1 MMKTLRRL
9 VDELGKTIVL
19 VIHDINFAAS
29 YAEEIVAMKNG
40 QLFATGTTSEM
51 MTKEVLDPLYE
62 MDIRI
67 CEVEGKRFCLYFS
80 E

>member
-1 MMKTLRRL
+1 
-9 VDELGKTIVL
+9 
-19 VIHDINFAAS
+19 
-29 YAEEIVAMKNG
+29 IVAMKNG